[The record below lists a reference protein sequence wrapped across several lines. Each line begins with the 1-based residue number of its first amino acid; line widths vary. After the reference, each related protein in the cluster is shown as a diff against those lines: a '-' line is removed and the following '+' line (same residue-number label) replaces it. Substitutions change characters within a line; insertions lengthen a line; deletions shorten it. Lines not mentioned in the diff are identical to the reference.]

1 VPEIVRI
8 SAEYDDVAKVWVA
21 QSDDLPLVTEAE
33 TVEQLM
39 AKLPGIIQ
47 DLVEDGDTRDSIP
60 FRLSFH
66 AESSVRIRAA

>member
-1 VPEIVRI
+1 MPEIVTI

-33 TVEQLM
+33 TVELLM
-39 AKLPGIIQ
+39 AKLPGMIQ
-47 DLVEDGDTRDSIP
+47 DLVEDGDTRESIP
-60 FRLSFH
+60 FRLNCH